1 MLRLCPRI
9 IALRLQVLGRTIV
22 IKNEKYHPTACLH
35 AYGDIATSRCDTDD
49 TDHTS
54 DKRGTWQCPNA
65 CVIAFGNPLNRSYE
79 VKGGEHRRFEINWN
93 KRAVSVDGKRCKE
106 LPQTYIYK

>member
-1 MLRLCPRI
+1 M
-9 IALRLQVLGRTIV
+9 
-22 IKNEKYHPTACLH
+22 KNITLLLAFTLM
-35 AYGDIATSRCDTDD
+35 ATSLQAGPICDTDD